1 MVIALNLPSV
11 LLSIQDGE
19 SLARWLDYPGFEA
32 WKFFNIFLFVGVLV
46 WLLRDKVRTAM
57 EARRA
62 VIRSD
67 LMRALE
73 ERNAAEAKLAE
84 VEARLAHLNE
94 EIEKVREQSRGEAIA
109 ERERLAR
116 TTEEDAE
123 KLRMHARREIES
135 ASKVARQE
143 LRRFAAAESVHLAEQ
158 LIRRDIRPEDD
169 GRLLGEEIE
178 ELRGLRH

>member
-1 MVIALNLPSV
+1 
-11 LLSIQDGE
+11 
-19 SLARWLDYPGFEA
+19 
-32 WKFFNIFLFVGVLV
+32 
-46 WLLRDKVRTAM
+46 
-57 EARRA
+57 
-62 VIRSD
+62 
-67 LMRALE
+67 
-73 ERNAAEAKLAE
+73 
-84 VEARLAHLNE
+84 LAHLNE